1 MSLMKSK
8 IAIVQNPPA
17 YLDKEKTIALAAS
30 YVETAA
36 RDGATLIVFPEA
48 YIAGYPTWVWRL
60 RPGGDM
66 GLMGEIHERMV
77 HSAVD
82 LSSDDM
88 KPVLDTAK
96 RHQVTVV
103 IGLNEIDS
111 EFSGSTIFNSVVVVG
126 PDGSILNCHRKLM
139 PTNPERMVWGSGDA
153 SGLRVVDTPVGRIG
167 TLICCENYMPLA
179 RYALYAQNLDILV
192 APTWDV
198 GEVWQASMRHI
209 AREGG
214 CWVLTTAT
222 ALETSDMPADFPE
235 RDTVFPTEEWIN
247 GGGAMVV
254 SPSGSVNEGPLV
266 EKKEILYAE
275 IDSDASKK
283 ARRLLDVTGHY
294 SRPDIFTLNIDRSK
308 ISPVEFNN

>member
-1 MSLMKSK
+1 MKNK

-17 YLDKEKTIALAAS
+17 YLNKEKTIALA
-30 YVETAA
+30 VEYIERAA
-36 RDGATLIVFPEA
+36 KNGAALIVFPEA
-48 YIAGYPTWVWRL
+48 YISGYPTWVWRL
-60 RPGGDM
+60 RPGDDM

-77 HSAVD
+77 QSAVD

-96 RHQVTVV
+96 KHKVTVV

-111 EFSGSTIFNSVVVVG
+111 EFSGSTLFNSVVVVG

-167 TLICCENYMPLA
+167 TLICWENYMPLA

-214 CWVLTTAT
+214 CWVLTTAM
-222 ALETSDMPADFPE
+222 ALESSDMPADFPE
-235 RDTVFPTEEWIN
+235 RDIVFPTEEWIN
-247 GGGAMVV
+247 VGGAMVV
-254 SPSGSVNEGPLV
+254 SPSGSVDGGPLV

-283 ARRLLDVTGHY
+283 ARRSLDVAGHY

-308 ISPVEFNN
+308 INPVDFDN

>member
-1 MSLMKSK
+1 MKNK

-17 YLDKEKTIALAAS
+17 YLNKEKTIALA
-30 YVETAA
+30 VEYIERAA
-36 RDGATLIVFPEA
+36 KNGAALIVFPEA
-48 YIAGYPTWVWRL
+48 YISGYPTWVWRL
-60 RPGGDM
+60 RPGDDM

-77 HSAVD
+77 QSAVD

-96 RHQVTVV
+96 KHKVTVV

-167 TLICCENYMPLA
+167 TLICWENYMPLA

-214 CWVLTTAT
+214 CWVLTTAM
-222 ALETSDMPADFPE
+222 ALESSDMPADFPE
-235 RDTVFPTEEWIN
+235 RDIVFPTEEWIN
-247 GGGAMVV
+247 VGGAMVV
-254 SPSGSVNEGPLV
+254 GPSGSVGGGPLV

-283 ARRLLDVTGHY
+283 ARRSLDVAGHY

-308 ISPVEFNN
+308 INPVDFDN